1 MISSV
6 LDVQCGIH
14 DTTIRDSLNAI
25 GIGLIHSRGIFVGFV
40 GSTSMLSCSLQSSN
54 AILSPRTF

>member
-6 LDVQCGIH
+6 LNVQCGIH
-14 DTTIRDSLNAI
+14 DTTIRDSLNA
-25 GIGLIHSRGIFVGFV
+25 IGLIHSRGIFVGFV
-40 GSTSMLSCSLQSSN
+40 GSTSMLSRSLQSSN